1 MAKSL
6 FGQLGGTYHEVNGY
20 LIPDLRL
27 PDEEEQPIGLFGQ
40 RHLRYLKEYRRG
52 TYINLLTSGRLNTYL
67 AEIDKQAQERF
78 DRLIEDMKRAQS
90 ITEQLKA
97 ENALEWTQRMN
108 NIRVC
113 AREVVESEIIYSY
126 SFYFK

>member
-6 FGQLGGTYHEVNGY
+6 FEQLDGTYHEENGY
-20 LIPDLRL
+20 LIPDFRL
-27 PDEEEQPIGLFGQ
+27 PAEEEQPIGVWGE

-52 TYINLLTSGRLNTYL
+52 TYINLLTSGRLIAYL

-78 DRLIEDMKRAQS
+78 DRLIESMKQAQG

-97 ENALEWTQRMN
+97 ENQLEWIQRLN
-108 NIRVC
+108 NIRAC
-113 AREVVESEIIYSY
+113 AREIVEKEIIYA
-126 SFYFK
+126 